1 MAVNFKKL
9 NYTVTAYFNT
19 LFNGIDIPAN
29 GAVLDSAVKKV
40 YSDSYYLREDIDL
53 PSISINDNYH
63 NLVDVDY
70 IKLVSNDN
78 PTTVYY
84 YFASPRSAAGNTT
97 ILDLELDALTTMGGA
112 ASLNYISGWQ
122 SRGHIP
128 KNEDYLFD
136 NIAPEDWSPS
146 CPLVCS
152 DYVTIEPP
160 SNNQAPHPTEDLQI
174 VITNIDLEKLG
185 QAASQ
190 ENIINVIKGVVDSGG
205 DVEETD
211 MNVPLIEAS
220 EHSTVFGMYVL
231 EDTGGTPVTTL
242 TSLSIPN
249 TCAYDVTNPVIRKG
263 LDLLFSCGQLQLQG
277 SYTIPKELIVAGD
290 KTVANPNGRYINIT
304 GFSYMNFLNEIP
316 FIYAEDDYT
325 VKNNKCF
332 SMFRSVTLSN
342 ISSGGTITKPI
353 YETYFER
360 FPNQP
365 NVTVWNDPVST
376 GKPYAKFLSDWS
388 SRIGFVDTV
397 TGSPWI
403 NNQILMEGASGSV
416 WNTLNASLTQQSIQ
430 RDIDSEKKNH
440 QYAKAGLLNDRS
452 ILDLNYEM
460 QQKGNMFGLGSSG
473 LGVIGGAALATVAL
487 TQPEISIPMFVG
499 GAASSWGGVI
509 SGTKTL
515 SNKSIQQDLYNI
527 QRENANNALLQ
538 ENYRDHFALDRFRQA
553 ANENKLGLIKANG
566 VVAPTTY
573 FTPDYNLAMY
583 GYNKFVAFETKLKKD
598 DLISL
603 DQYFQRFGYNGLH
616 KPLTGNSFNCRDY
629 YCYVQAFDIN
639 LKAGTGY
646 GMRVRNKAIS
656 QLNTGVRVW
665 KVLPDAQYY
674 ELN

>member
-19 LFNGIDIPAN
+19 GFNGTDIPAD
-29 GAVLDSAVKKV
+29 GSVLENAVKKV
-40 YSDSYYLREDIDL
+40 YSDSYYLREDVDL

-78 PTTVYY
+78 PTTTYY

-112 ASLNYISGWQ
+112 PNLSYISGWQ
-122 SRGHIP
+122 ARGHIP

-146 CPLVCS
+146 CPLVCG
-152 DYVTIEPP
+152 DYVTIEQP
-160 SNNQAPHPTEDLQI
+160 SYNQSPHPTEDLQI

-185 QAASQ
+185 QTASQ

-220 EHSTVFGMYVL
+220 ENSTVFGMYVL
-231 EDTGGTPVTTL
+231 EDTGGQPVNTL

-249 TCAYDVTNPVIRKG
+249 TCAYDVTNPIIRKG

-277 SYTIPKELIVAGD
+277 SYTIPKELVMGGD

-304 GFSYMNFLNEIP
+304 GFSYMNILNEIP

-388 SRIGFVDTV
+388 SHIGFVDTV

-430 RDIDSEKKNH
+430 RDIDSEHKNH
-440 QYAKAGLLNDRS
+440 QYAKTGLLNQRS
-452 ILDLNYEM
+452 SLDLNYEL
-460 QQKGNMFGLGSSG
+460 QQRGNLLSLAGGGVGILGG
-473 LGVIGGAALATVAL
+473 IAALAVA
-487 TQPEISIPMFVG
+487 PEITAPIAV
-499 GAASSWGGVI
+499 GAAV
-509 SGTKTL
+509 SGASGSLGIARTQSTKA
-515 SNKSIQQDLYNI
+515 IQQDLYNI
-527 QRENANNALLQ
+527 QRENANNSLLQ
-538 ENYRDHFALDRFRQA
+538 ENYRDHFALEKFRQA
-553 ANENKLGLIKANG
+553 ANENKLGLIKANS

-583 GYNKFVAFETKLKKD
+583 GYNKFVAYETKLKKD

-616 KPLTGNSFNCRDY
+616 KPLTANSFNCRDY

-639 LKAGTGY
+639 LKSGTGY

>member
-19 LFNGIDIPAN
+19 GFNGIDIPAN
-29 GAVLDSAVKKV
+29 GSVLENAVKKV
-40 YSDSYYLREDIDL
+40 YSDSYYLREDVDL

-112 ASLNYISGWQ
+112 SSLNYISGWQ

-152 DYVTIEPP
+152 DYVVIEQP
-160 SNNQAPHPTEDLQI
+160 SNNQATHPTNDLQI

-190 ENIINVIKGVVDSGG
+190 ENIINVIKGVVDEEGSI
-205 DVEETD
+205 EETG

-277 SYTIPKELIVAGD
+277 SYTIPKELVMGGD
-290 KTVANPNGRYINIT
+290 KTVVNANGRYINIT
-304 GFSYMNFLNEIP
+304 GFSYVNFLNDIP
-316 FIYAEDDYT
+316 FIYTEDGYT

-353 YETYFER
+353 YETYFEN

-376 GKPYAKFLSDWS
+376 GKPYAKFLSDMS

-416 WNTLNASLTQQSIQ
+416 WNTLNASLAQQSIQ
-430 RDIDSEKKNH
+430 RDIDSEHKNH
-440 QYAKAGLLNDRS
+440 QYAKAGLLNQRS
-452 ILDLNYEM
+452 SLDLNYEL
-460 QQKGNMFGLGSSG
+460 QQRGNLLS
-473 LGVIGGAALATVAL
+473 LAGGAVGIAGGIAALAVA
-487 TQPEISIPMFVG
+487 PEITAPIAV
-499 GAASSWGGVI
+499 GAAV
-509 SGTKTL
+509 SGASGSLGIARTQSTKA
-515 SNKSIQQDLYNI
+515 IQQELYNI
-527 QRENANNALLQ
+527 QRENSNNSLLQ
-538 ENYRDHFALDRFRQA
+538 ENYRDHFALEKFRQA

-566 VVAPTTY
+566 VVSPTTY

-616 KPLTGNSFNCRDY
+616 KPLTANSFNCRDY

-639 LKAGTGY
+639 LKSGTGY

>member
-19 LFNGIDIPAN
+19 GFNGIDIPAN
-29 GAVLDSAVKKV
+29 GSVLENAVKKV
-40 YSDSYYLREDIDL
+40 YSDTYYLREDIDL

-63 NLVDVDY
+63 ELVDVDY
-70 IKLVSNDN
+70 VKLVSNDN
-78 PTTVYY
+78 PATVFY

-112 ASLNYISGWQ
+112 SSLNYISGWQ

-152 DYVTIEPP
+152 DYVVIEQP

-205 DVEETD
+205 SVEETD

-231 EDTGGTPVTTL
+231 EDSGGQPVTTL

-277 SYTIPKELIVAGD
+277 SYTIPKELVMGGD
-290 KTVANPNGRYINIT
+290 KTVVNANGRYINIT
-304 GFSYMNFLNEIP
+304 GFSYVNFLNDIP

-353 YETYFER
+353 YETYFEN

-376 GKPYAKFLSDWS
+376 GKPYAKFLSDMS

-416 WNTLNASLTQQSIQ
+416 WNTLNASLAQQSIQ
-430 RDIDSEKKNH
+430 RDIDSEHKNH
-440 QYAKAGLLNDRS
+440 QYAKAGLLNQRS
-452 ILDLNYEM
+452 SLDLNYEL
-460 QQKGNMFGLGSSG
+460 QQRGNLLS
-473 LGVIGGAALATVAL
+473 LAGGAVGIAGGIAALAVA
-487 TQPEISIPMFVG
+487 PEITAPIAV
-499 GAASSWGGVI
+499 GAAV
-509 SGTKTL
+509 SGASGSLGIARTQSTKA
-515 SNKSIQQDLYNI
+515 IQQDLYNI

-538 ENYRDHFALDRFRQA
+538 ENYRDHFALEKFRQA

-566 VVAPTTY
+566 VVSPTTY

-616 KPLTGNSFNCRDY
+616 KPLTANSFNCRDY

-639 LKAGTGY
+639 LKSGTGY